1 MSNSEPKVEA
11 TKSSLLFGNLTAIVW
26 IFLGTFGCWL
36 INTLYGYLFL
46 AFSAFSIYII
56 VRRLM
61 CNSCYY
67 CKSCTKGIAK
77 LSILFLGANSIP
89 GLSKGSI
96 LGMVVF
102 VYVVL
107 MIVPSSLLVNSLL
120 QEFNLLNAS
129 VLAGILSISIFSIV
143 VRIKKGRQ
151 TYHSLT
157 SSVL

>member
-26 IFLGTFGCWL
+26 IFLGTIGCWL
-36 INTLYGYLFL
+36 INPLYGYLFL
-46 AFSAFSIYII
+46 GFAAFSIYII
-56 VRRLM
+56 IRRLM

-77 LSILFLGANSIP
+77 LSILFLGANRIP
-89 GLSKGSI
+89 GLSKSSI
-96 LGMVVF
+96 IGMVFF
-102 VYVVL
+102 VYVALTV
-107 MIVPSSLLVNSLL
+107 VPSLLLTNSLL

-143 VRIKKGRQ
+143 VRIKKGDKLI
-151 TYHSLT
+151 TA
-157 SSVL
+157 